1 MTDRLGILVRR
12 LRTQAGLTQEQMA
25 ERSGVSVR
33 TIRRLE
39 TGKASD
45 HRLGTVNL
53 LADAL
58 ELGVEDRRQ
67 LAAVLAPANSSPI
80 PLQGKANGDSGWP
93 FEPEPEPESEVVS
106 EVDRMLACAAA
117 ELAREVGRR
126 WQKEEEQRRVHD
138 PFPLPVR
145 WTRAPARLTDHAEN
159 IQRLPPGVRPEPM
172 EAAGDLRSVA
182 EAYWGIPS
190 GRLVILGRAG
200 SGKSIMAIR
209 LVLDLLGGSGP
220 YRSRRV
226 PVIFGIGAWDA
237 TAVALRDWLVDL
249 LLRDYPHLARRTP
262 AGSTLA
268 AALVDAGLVLPVL
281 DGFDEI
287 AEGLRQEA
295 LEALNATSLPLVLTS
310 RAGEYAEAVSAAR
323 APLVWAAGIELAGLA
338 PDDLAAY
345 LSRTARPAAQ
355 DGRAPGGGGGEGSEG
370 GEGGEGG
377 EALWDLVLEVL
388 RSGKDPAGGRLAEVL
403 STPLMIAL
411 ARTMYSEAPG
421 RDPAELLDAGRFPT
435 ASSLEDHLLAGF
447 VPTVYRPRVAERAA
461 TGDPDRDRRQDRR
474 DRDRRRAWEP
484 DRARH
489 WLGHLAHHLVRLDRD
504 RHDLAWWQI
513 GESLPR
519 STRVLTVALVSA
531 LCVAVSDW
539 AVVLLVVPITPGE
552 ALVQG
557 AVVGPVGGLAFGCF
571 YAVMAAFG
579 GGSFAPSQVRLR
591 LRGRAGGGIGRR
603 PVRTFTDRFAAVVPG
618 GFVMGIGCACAF
630 ALQRA
635 LYEGR
640 SLTDPAL
647 VEPLLINMLVLG
659 LIFSSAAGLVF
670 GLLAALETP
679 LDVGS
684 AATPAGLLSANRATV
699 YRQVLV
705 IVPVLT
711 LAIALGGGLVVRLLA
726 GVLGPLSWK
735 LPEGLVVGA
744 VGGLGGGLSYAL
756 CFTAW
761 GQWLIF
767 SRLLLPLTGKL
778 PWSPEDFLDDAY
790 RRGVLRRSG
799 AVYQFRHVRLQHHL
813 GHTYRRRQ
821 GNYTPATFPVPPR
834 PADGSS
840 TTTHGP

>member
-39 TGKASD
+39 TGKAAD

-58 ELGVEDRRQ
+58 DLGAEDRRQ
-67 LAAVLAPANSSPI
+67 LAAVLAPAHPSPI
-80 PLQGKANGDSGWP
+80 PLQGKANGDFDVGADADRDGP
-93 FEPEPEPESEVVS
+93 FEPEPESEPEPEVEPESEV
-106 EVDRMLACAAA
+106 DRVLAGAAA

-145 WTRAPARLTDHAEN
+145 WNRAPARLTDHAEN
-159 IQRLPPGVRPEPM
+159 IQRLPPGVLPEPM
-172 EAAGDLRSVA
+172 EPAGDLRSVA
-182 EAYWGIPS
+182 EAYRGIPS

-220 YRSRRV
+220 DRSRRV
-226 PVIFGIGAWDA
+226 PVIFGVGAWDA

-262 AGSTLA
+262 GGSTLA
-268 AALVDAGLVLPVL
+268 VALVDAGLILPVL

-323 APLVWAAGIELAGLA
+323 APLVWAAGIELAGLT
-338 PDDLAAY
+338 PDDLSAY
-345 LSRTARPAAQ
+345 LSRTARPAAR
-355 DGRAPGGGGGEGSEG
+355 DGRAPG

-377 EALWDLVLEVL
+377 EGLWDLVLEVL

-474 DRDRRRAWEP
+474 DRDRRRNWDP

-531 LCVAVSDW
+531 LCVTVSDW
-539 AVVLLVVPITPGE
+539 AVVLLVAPITPGE

-591 LRGRAGGGIGRR
+591 LRGRTDGIGRR

-647 VEPLLINMLVLG
+647 VEALLINMLVLG

-735 LPEGLVVGA
+735 LPEGLVIGA

-821 GNYTPATFPVPPR
+821 GNYTPATFPMPPR
-834 PADGSS
+834 
-840 TTTHGP
+840 

>member
-1 MTDRLGILVRR
+1 MRR

-39 TGKASD
+39 TGKAAD

-58 ELGVEDRRQ
+58 DLGAEDRRQ
-67 LAAVLAPANSSPI
+67 LAAVLAPAHPSPI
-80 PLQGKANGDSGWP
+80 PLQGKVNGDSSGP
-93 FEPEPEPESEVVS
+93 FEPELESEPEPESEV
-106 EVDRMLACAAA
+106 DRVLAGAAA

-145 WTRAPARLTDHAEN
+145 WNRAPARLTDHAEN

-172 EAAGDLRSVA
+172 EPAGDLRSVA
-182 EAYWGIPS
+182 EAYRGIPS

-220 YRSRRV
+220 DRSRRV
-226 PVIFGIGAWDA
+226 PVIFGVGAWDA

-262 AGSTLA
+262 GGSTLA
-268 AALVDAGLVLPVL
+268 AALVDAGLILPVL

-323 APLVWAAGIELAGLA
+323 APLVWAAGIELAGLT
-338 PDDLAAY
+338 PDDLSAY
-345 LSRTARPAAQ
+345 LSRTTRPAAQ
-355 DGRAPGGGGGEGSEG
+355 GGRAPGGD
-370 GEGGEGG
+370 GGEGG
-377 EALWDLVLEVL
+377 EALWDIVLEVL
-388 RSGKDPAGGRLAEVL
+388 RSGNDPAGGRLAEVL

-474 DRDRRRAWEP
+474 RNWDP

-531 LCVAVSDW
+531 LCVTVSDW
-539 AVVLLVVPITPGE
+539 AVVLLVAPITPGE

-571 YAVMAAFG
+571 YAAMAAFG

-591 LRGRAGGGIGRR
+591 LRGRTDGIGRR

-647 VEPLLINMLVLG
+647 VEALLINMLVLG

-735 LPEGLVVGA
+735 LPEGLVIGA

-821 GNYTPATFPVPPR
+821 GNYTPATFPMPPR
-834 PADGSS
+834 
-840 TTTHGP
+840 

>member
-39 TGKASD
+39 TGKAAD

-58 ELGVEDRRQ
+58 DLGAEDRRQ
-67 LAAVLAPANSSPI
+67 LASVLAPAHPSPI
-80 PLQGKANGDSGWP
+80 PLQGKANGDSDVGA
-93 FEPEPEPESEVVS
+93 EPEPAS
-106 EVDRMLACAAA
+106 EVDRVLAGAAA

-145 WTRAPARLTDHAEN
+145 WNRAPARLTDHAEN

-172 EAAGDLRSVA
+172 EPAGDLRSVA
-182 EAYWGIPS
+182 EAYRGIPS

-220 YRSRRV
+220 DRSRRV
-226 PVIFGIGAWDA
+226 PVIFGVGAWDA

-262 AGSTLA
+262 GGSTLA
-268 AALVDAGLVLPVL
+268 AALVDAGLILPVL

-323 APLVWAAGIELAGLA
+323 APLVWAAGIELAGLT
-338 PDDLAAY
+338 PDDLSAY
-345 LSRTARPAAQ
+345 LSRTARPAAR
-355 DGRAPGGGGGEGSEG
+355 DGRAPG

-435 ASSLEDHLLAGF
+435 TSSLEDHLLAGF

-461 TGDPDRDRRQDRR
+461 TGDRDRRQDRR
-474 DRDRRRAWEP
+474 DRDRRRNWDP

-519 STRVLTVALVSA
+519 STRVVTVALVSA
-531 LCVAVSDW
+531 LCVTVSDW
-539 AVVLLVVPITPGE
+539 AVVLLVAPITPGE

-591 LRGRAGGGIGRR
+591 LRGRTDGIGRR

-647 VEPLLINMLVLG
+647 VEALLINMLVLG

-726 GVLGPLSWK
+726 GVLGPMSWK
-735 LPEGLVVGA
+735 LPEGLVIGA

-821 GNYTPATFPVPPR
+821 GNYTPATFPMPPR
-834 PADGSS
+834 
-840 TTTHGP
+840 

>member
-1 MTDRLGILVRR
+1 MLVRR

-39 TGKASD
+39 TGKAAD

-58 ELGVEDRRQ
+58 DLGAEDRRQ
-67 LAAVLAPANSSPI
+67 LASVLAPAHPSPI
-80 PLQGKANGDSGWP
+80 PLQGKANGDSDVGA
-93 FEPEPEPESEVVS
+93 EPEPAS
-106 EVDRMLACAAA
+106 EVDRVLAGAAA

-145 WTRAPARLTDHAEN
+145 WNRAPARLTDHAEN

-172 EAAGDLRSVA
+172 EPAGDLRSVA
-182 EAYWGIPS
+182 EAYRGIPS

-220 YRSRRV
+220 DRSRRV
-226 PVIFGIGAWDA
+226 PVIFGVGAWDA

-262 AGSTLA
+262 GGSTLA
-268 AALVDAGLVLPVL
+268 AALVDAGLILPVL

-323 APLVWAAGIELAGLA
+323 APLVWAAGIELAGLT
-338 PDDLAAY
+338 PDDLSAY
-345 LSRTARPAAQ
+345 LSRTARPAAR
-355 DGRAPGGGGGEGSEG
+355 DGRAPG

-403 STPLMIAL
+403 STPLMISL

-435 ASSLEDHLLAGF
+435 TSSLEDHLLAGF

-461 TGDPDRDRRQDRR
+461 TGDRDRRQDRR
-474 DRDRRRAWEP
+474 DRDRRRNWDP

-519 STRVLTVALVSA
+519 STRVVTVALVSA
-531 LCVAVSDW
+531 LCVTVSDW
-539 AVVLLVVPITPGE
+539 AVVLLVAPITPGE

-591 LRGRAGGGIGRR
+591 LRGRTDGIGRR

-647 VEPLLINMLVLG
+647 VEALLINMLVLG

-726 GVLGPLSWK
+726 GVLGPMSWK
-735 LPEGLVVGA
+735 LPEGLVIGA

-821 GNYTPATFPVPPR
+821 GNYTPATFPMPPR
-834 PADGSS
+834 
-840 TTTHGP
+840 

>member
-39 TGKASD
+39 TGKAAD

-58 ELGVEDRRQ
+58 DLGAEDRRQ
-67 LAAVLAPANSSPI
+67 LASVLAPAHPSPI
-80 PLQGKANGDSGWP
+80 PLQGKANGDSDVGA
-93 FEPEPEPESEVVS
+93 EPEPAS
-106 EVDRMLACAAA
+106 EVDRVLAGAAA

-145 WTRAPARLTDHAEN
+145 WNRAPARLTDHAEN

-172 EAAGDLRSVA
+172 EPAGDLRSVA
-182 EAYWGIPS
+182 EAYRGIPS

-220 YRSRRV
+220 DRSRRV
-226 PVIFGIGAWDA
+226 PVIFGVGAWDA

-262 AGSTLA
+262 GGSTLA
-268 AALVDAGLVLPVL
+268 AALVDAGLILPVL

-310 RAGEYAEAVSAAR
+310 RAGEYAEAVSTAR
-323 APLVWAAGIELAGLA
+323 APLVWAAGIELAGLT
-338 PDDLAAY
+338 PDDLSAY
-345 LSRTARPAAQ
+345 LSRTARPAAR
-355 DGRAPGGGGGEGSEG
+355 DGRAPG

-435 ASSLEDHLLAGF
+435 TSSLEDHLLAGF

-461 TGDPDRDRRQDRR
+461 TGDRDRRQDRR
-474 DRDRRRAWEP
+474 DRDRRRNWDP

-519 STRVLTVALVSA
+519 STRVVTVALVSA
-531 LCVAVSDW
+531 LCVTVSDW
-539 AVVLLVVPITPGE
+539 AVVLLVAPITPGE

-591 LRGRAGGGIGRR
+591 LRGRTDGIGRR

-647 VEPLLINMLVLG
+647 VEALLINMLVLG

-726 GVLGPLSWK
+726 GVLGPMSWK
-735 LPEGLVVGA
+735 LPEGLVIGA

-821 GNYTPATFPVPPR
+821 GNYTPATFPMPPR
-834 PADGSS
+834 
-840 TTTHGP
+840 

>member
-1 MTDRLGILVRR
+1 MRR

-39 TGKASD
+39 TGKAAD

-58 ELGVEDRRQ
+58 DLGAEDRRQ
-67 LAAVLAPANSSPI
+67 LASVLAPAHPSPI
-80 PLQGKANGDSGWP
+80 PLQGKANGDSDVGA
-93 FEPEPEPESEVVS
+93 EPEPAS
-106 EVDRMLACAAA
+106 EVDRVLAGAAA

-145 WTRAPARLTDHAEN
+145 WNRAPARLTDHAEN

-172 EAAGDLRSVA
+172 EPAGDLRSVA
-182 EAYWGIPS
+182 EAYRGIPS

-220 YRSRRV
+220 DRSRRV
-226 PVIFGIGAWDA
+226 PVIFGVGAWDA

-262 AGSTLA
+262 GGSTLA
-268 AALVDAGLVLPVL
+268 AALVDAGLILPVL

-310 RAGEYAEAVSAAR
+310 RAGEYAEAVSTAR
-323 APLVWAAGIELAGLA
+323 APLVWAAGIELAGLT
-338 PDDLAAY
+338 PDDLSAY
-345 LSRTARPAAQ
+345 LSRTARPAAR
-355 DGRAPGGGGGEGSEG
+355 DGRAPG

-435 ASSLEDHLLAGF
+435 TSSLEDHLLAGF

-461 TGDPDRDRRQDRR
+461 TGDRDRRQDRR
-474 DRDRRRAWEP
+474 DRDRRRNWDP

-519 STRVLTVALVSA
+519 STRVVTVALVSA
-531 LCVAVSDW
+531 LCVTVSDW
-539 AVVLLVVPITPGE
+539 AVVLLVAPITPGE

-591 LRGRAGGGIGRR
+591 LRGRTDGIGRR

-647 VEPLLINMLVLG
+647 VEALLINMLVLG

-726 GVLGPLSWK
+726 GVLGPMSWK
-735 LPEGLVVGA
+735 LPEGLVIGA

-821 GNYTPATFPVPPR
+821 GNYTPATFPMPPR
-834 PADGSS
+834 
-840 TTTHGP
+840 

>member
-12 LRTQAGLTQEQMA
+12 LRTRAGLTQEQMA

-39 TGKASD
+39 TGKAAD

-58 ELGVEDRRQ
+58 DLGAEERRQ
-67 LAAVLAPANSSPI
+67 LTAVLSPAPDPDPIPAPDPAPALDDSTPAPALDSI
-80 PLQGKANGDSGWP
+80 PAPDAN
-93 FEPEPEPESEVVS
+93 PEPALPQGHHAAKSSYAEAGGV
-106 EVDRMLACAAA
+106 LADAAA

-145 WTRAPARLTDHAEN
+145 WNRAPARLTDHAEN
-159 IQRLPPGVRPEPM
+159 IQRLPPGARPLPM
-172 EAAGDLRSVA
+172 DLAGDLRSVA
-182 EAYWGIPS
+182 DVYRRIPS
-190 GRLVILGRAG
+190 GRLVMLGRAG

-209 LVLDLLGGSGP
+209 LVLDLLGNPAHPG
-220 YRSRRV
+220 RV
-226 PVIFGIGAWDA
+226 PVIFSVGAWDA

-262 AGSTLA
+262 GGSTLA
-268 AALVDAGLVLPVL
+268 AALIDAGFILPVL

-310 RAGEYAEAVSAAR
+310 RAAEYAEAVRAAR
-323 APLVWAAGIELAGLA
+323 APLVWAAGIELTGLT
-338 PDDLAAY
+338 PDDLLVY
-345 LSRTARPAAQ
+345 LSRTTRPAGVE
-355 DGRAPGGGGGEGSEG
+355 DGDGSG
-370 GEGGEGG
+370 
-377 EALWDLVLEVL
+377 ADLWGPVLDVL
-388 RSGKDPAGGRLAEVL
+388 RAGESEACEQLSEVL

-421 RDPAELLDAGRFPT
+421 RDPAELLDGSRFPT

-447 VPTVYRPRVAERAA
+447 VPTVYRPRVAERSGAA
-461 TGDPDRDRRQDRR
+461 ARSRDRPRN
-474 DRDRRRAWEP
+474 WEP
-484 DRARH
+484 ERARH

-504 RHDLAWWQI
+504 RQDLAWWQI

-519 STRVLTVALVSA
+519 STRVLAVVLVSA
-531 LCVAVSDW
+531 LCITVSDW
-539 AVVLLVVPITPGE
+539 AVVLIVTGIPLGE
-552 ALVQG
+552 VLVQG
-557 AVVGPVGGLAFGCF
+557 AVVGPVGGLAFGSV
-571 YAVMAAFG
+571 YAAVAAFG

-591 LRGRAGGGIGRR
+591 LHGRAGGIGRR
-603 PVRTFTDRFAAVVPG
+603 TVRTFADRFAAVMPG

-647 VEPLLINMLVLG
+647 MDTVLINMLVFG

-679 LDVGS
+679 LDVAS

-699 YRQVLV
+699 HRQLLV

-711 LAIALGGGLVVRLLA
+711 LAIAVGGTLIVRLLR
-726 GVLGPLSWK
+726 GLLGPMSWS
-735 LPEGLVVGA
+735 LPEGLVIGA
-744 VGGLGGGLSYAL
+744 VGGFGGGLSYTL

-778 PWSPEDFLDDAY
+778 PWRTDAFLDDAY

-813 GHTYRRRQ
+813 GHTYRQRR
-821 GNYTPATFPVPPR
+821 GNYAPATYSG
-834 PADGSS
+834 PAASR
-840 TTTHGP
+840 

>member
-39 TGKASD
+39 TGKAAD

-58 ELGVEDRRQ
+58 DLGAEERRH
-67 LAAVLAPANSSPI
+67 LAAVVASARTSPI
-80 PLQGKANGDSGWP
+80 PVQEKAEADPAEHAEAEAGGNVGGKSGG
-93 FEPEPEPESEVVS
+93 V
-106 EVDRMLACAAA
+106 LADAAG

-145 WTRAPARLTDHAEN
+145 WNRAAAQLTDHAEN
-159 IQRLPPGVRPEPM
+159 IQRLPPGGRPERM
-172 EAAGDLRSVA
+172 DLAGDLRSVA
-182 EAYWGIPS
+182 EVYRSIPS

-209 LVLDLLGGSGP
+209 LVLDLLAGP
-220 YRSRRV
+220 DRTGRV
-226 PVIFGIGAWDA
+226 PVIFGVGAWDV

-262 AGSTLA
+262 AGATLA
-268 AALVDAGLVLPVL
+268 AALVDAGLILPVL

-310 RAGEYAEAVSAAR
+310 RGGEYAEAVRAAR
-323 APLVWAAGIELAGLA
+323 APLVWAAGIELTGLT
-338 PDDLAAY
+338 PDDLMAY
-345 LSRTARPAAQ
+345 LSRAARPAGRGTREGDGSGRRDEGVAAASWDPVLKALRLGQ
-355 DGRAPGGGGGEGSEG
+355 DR
-370 GEGGEGG
+370 
-377 EALWDLVLEVL
+377 
-388 RSGKDPAGGRLAEVL
+388 AGGRLAEVL
-403 STPLMIAL
+403 STPLMTAL
-411 ARTMYSEAPG
+411 ARTMYGEAPG
-421 RDPAELLDAGRFPT
+421 RDPAELLDATRFST
-435 ASSLEDHLLAGF
+435 VGSLEDHLLAGF
-447 VPTVYRPRVAERAA
+447 VPTVYRPRVAERAEA
-461 TGDPDRDRRQDRR
+461 GVRA
-474 DRDRRRAWEP
+474 RDRRRNWDP

-489 WLGHLAHHLVRLDRD
+489 WLGHLADHLVRLDRD
-504 RHDLAWWQI
+504 RQDLAWWQI

-519 STRVLTVALVSA
+519 STRVLAVALVSA
-531 LCVAVSDW
+531 LLITVSDW
-539 AVVLLVVPITPGE
+539 AVVLLVAGLPLGE

-557 AVVGPVGGLAFGCF
+557 AVVGPVGGLAFGSF
-571 YAVMAAFG
+571 YAVMAAY

-591 LRGRAGGGIGRR
+591 LRGRADGAGRR
-603 PVRTFTDRFAAVVPG
+603 PVRTFTGRFAAVLPG
-618 GFVMGIGCACAF
+618 GFVTGIGCACAF

-640 SLTDPAL
+640 SLTDPGL
-647 VEPLLINMLVLG
+647 IETVLINMLAFG

-670 GLLAALETP
+670 GILAALETP

-699 YRQVLV
+699 YRQILV
-705 IVPVLT
+705 IVPMLT
-711 LAIALGGGLVVRLLA
+711 LAIAFGGGLIVRLLR
-726 GVLGPLSWK
+726 GLLGPMTWH
-735 LPEGLVVGA
+735 LPEGLVIGA
-744 VGGLGGGLSYAL
+744 VGGLGGGLSYAF

-767 SRLLLPLTGKL
+767 SRFLLPLTGKL
-778 PWSPEDFLDDAY
+778 PWRTDAFLDDAY

-813 GHTYRRRQ
+813 GHTYRQQR
-821 GNYTPATFPVPPR
+821 GNYAPARYAGPEPVSR
-834 PADGSS
+834 
-840 TTTHGP
+840 

>member
-1 MTDRLGILVRR
+1 MRR

-39 TGKASD
+39 TGKAAD

-58 ELGVEDRRQ
+58 DLGAEDRRQ
-67 LAAVLAPANSSPI
+67 LASVLAPAHPSPI
-80 PLQGKANGDSGWP
+80 PLQGKANGDSDVGA
-93 FEPEPEPESEVVS
+93 EPEPAS
-106 EVDRMLACAAA
+106 EVDRVLAGAAA

-145 WTRAPARLTDHAEN
+145 WNRAPARLTDHAEN

-172 EAAGDLRSVA
+172 EPAGDLRSVA
-182 EAYWGIPS
+182 EAYRGIPS

-220 YRSRRV
+220 DRSRRV
-226 PVIFGIGAWDA
+226 PVIFGVGAWDA

-262 AGSTLA
+262 GGSTLA
-268 AALVDAGLVLPVL
+268 AALVDAGLILPVL

-323 APLVWAAGIELAGLA
+323 APLVWAAGIELAGLT
-338 PDDLAAY
+338 PDDLSAY
-345 LSRTARPAAQ
+345 LSRTARPAAR
-355 DGRAPGGGGGEGSEG
+355 DGRAPG

-435 ASSLEDHLLAGF
+435 TSSLEDHLLAGF

-461 TGDPDRDRRQDRR
+461 TGDRDRRQDRR
-474 DRDRRRAWEP
+474 DRDRRRNWDP

-519 STRVLTVALVSA
+519 STRVVTVALVSA
-531 LCVAVSDW
+531 LCVTVSDW
-539 AVVLLVVPITPGE
+539 AVVLLVAPITPGE

-591 LRGRAGGGIGRR
+591 LRGRTDGIGRR

-647 VEPLLINMLVLG
+647 VEALLINMLVLG

-726 GVLGPLSWK
+726 GVLGPMSWK
-735 LPEGLVVGA
+735 LPEGLVIGA

-821 GNYTPATFPVPPR
+821 GNYTPATFPMPPR
-834 PADGSS
+834 
-840 TTTHGP
+840 

>member
-12 LRTQAGLTQEQMA
+12 LRTRAGLTQEQMA

-39 TGKASD
+39 TGKAAD

-58 ELGVEDRRQ
+58 DLGAEERRQ
-67 LAAVLAPANSSPI
+67 LTAVLSPAPASTPVPAPAPEPAPASTPPI
-80 PLQGKANGDSGWP
+80 PAEQSSHTEPVRQGNHAVKAGYAEAGG
-93 FEPEPEPESEVVS
+93 V
-106 EVDRMLACAAA
+106 LADAAA

-145 WTRAPARLTDHAEN
+145 WNRAPARLTDHAEN
-159 IQRLPPGVRPEPM
+159 IQRLPPGARPTPM
-172 EAAGDLRSVA
+172 DLAGDLRSVA
-182 EAYWGIPS
+182 DVYRRIPS
-190 GRLVILGRAG
+190 GRLVMLGRAG

-209 LVLDLLGGSGP
+209 LVLDLLGNP
-220 YRSRRV
+220 AHPVRV
-226 PVIFGIGAWDA
+226 PVIFSVGAWDA

-249 LLRDYPHLARRTP
+249 LLRDYPHLARRT
-262 AGSTLA
+262 AGGSTLA
-268 AALVDAGLVLPVL
+268 AALIDAGFILPVL

-310 RAGEYAEAVSAAR
+310 RAAEYAEAVRAAR
-323 APLVWAAGIELAGLA
+323 APLVWAAGIELTGLT
-338 PDDLAAY
+338 PDDLLVY
-345 LSRTARPAAQ
+345 LSRTTRPA
-355 DGRAPGGGGGEGSEG
+355 GMEMEEGDASG
-370 GEGGEGG
+370 A
-377 EALWDLVLEVL
+377 ALWDPVLDVL
-388 RSGKDPAGGRLAEVL
+388 RTGESQAGARLAEVL

-421 RDPAELLDAGRFPT
+421 REPAELLDGSRFPT

-447 VPTVYRPRVAERAA
+447 VPTVYRPRAAERAGA
-461 TGDPDRDRRQDRR
+461 DARGRDRPRN
-474 DRDRRRAWEP
+474 WEP
-484 DRARH
+484 ERARH

-504 RHDLAWWQI
+504 RQDLAWWQI

-519 STRVLTVALVSA
+519 STRVLAVVLVSA
-531 LCVAVSDW
+531 LCIALSDW
-539 AVVLLVVPITPGE
+539 AVVLTLTGIPLGE
-552 ALVQG
+552 VLVQG
-557 AVVGPVGGLAFGCF
+557 AVVGPVGGLAFGSV
-571 YAVMAAFG
+571 YAAVAAFG
-579 GGSFAPSQVRLR
+579 GPFAPSQVRLR
-591 LRGRAGGGIGRR
+591 LHGRADGLGRR
-603 PVRTFTDRFAAVVPG
+603 PVRTFADRFAAVLPG

-647 VEPLLINMLVLG
+647 MDTVLINMLVFG

-679 LDVGS
+679 LDVAS

-699 YRQVLV
+699 HRQLFV

-711 LAIALGGGLVVRLLA
+711 LAIAVGGTLIVRLLG
-726 GVLGPLSWK
+726 GVLGPMSWS
-735 LPEGLVVGA
+735 LPEGLVIGA
-744 VGGLGGGLSYAL
+744 VGGFGGGLSYTL

-778 PWSPEDFLDDAY
+778 PWRTDAFLDDAY

-813 GHTYRRRQ
+813 GHTYRQRR
-821 GNYTPATFPVPPR
+821 GNYAPATYSG
-834 PADGSS
+834 PAASR
-840 TTTHGP
+840 

>member
-39 TGKASD
+39 TGKAAD

-58 ELGVEDRRQ
+58 DLGAEDRQQ
-67 LAAVLAPANSSPI
+67 LAAVLAPANTSPI
-80 PLQGKANGDSGWP
+80 PLQGKANGDSGRP
-93 FEPEPEPESEVVS
+93 FEPEPEPEVAS
-106 EVDRMLACAAA
+106 EVDRVLAGAAV
-117 ELAREVGRR
+117 ELAREVRRR

-145 WTRAPARLTDHAEN
+145 WNRAPARLTDHAEN

-172 EAAGDLRSVA
+172 EPAGDLRSVA
-182 EAYWGIPS
+182 EAYRGIPS

-220 YRSRRV
+220 DRSRRV
-226 PVIFGIGAWDA
+226 PVIFGVGAWDA

-262 AGSTLA
+262 GGSTLA
-268 AALVDAGLVLPVL
+268 AALVDAGLILPVL

-310 RAGEYAEAVSAAR
+310 RAGEYAEAVGAAR
-323 APLVWAAGIELAGLA
+323 APLVWAAGIELAGLT

-355 DGRAPGGGGGEGSEG
+355 DGLAPGGEGGGGGG
-370 GEGGEGG
+370 
-377 EALWDLVLEVL
+377 ALWDLVLEVL

-411 ARTMYSEAPG
+411 ARTMYSEAPA
-421 RDPAELLDAGRFPT
+421 RDPAELLDAVRFPT

-461 TGDPDRDRRQDRR
+461 TGDRDRRQDRR
-474 DRDRRRAWEP
+474 DRDRRRNWDP
-484 DRARH
+484 DRAGH

-531 LCVAVSDW
+531 LCVTVSDW
-539 AVVLLVVPITPGE
+539 AVVLLVAPITPGE

-571 YAVMAAFG
+571 YAGMAAFG

-591 LRGRAGGGIGRR
+591 LRGRTDGIGRR

-618 GFVMGIGCACAF
+618 GFVTGIGCACAF

-647 VEPLLINMLVLG
+647 VEALLINMLVLG

-735 LPEGLVVGA
+735 LPEGLVIGA

-767 SRLLLPLTGKL
+767 CRLLLPLTGKL

-813 GHTYRRRQ
+813 GHTYRRRR
-821 GNYTPATFPVPPR
+821 GNYTPATF
-834 PADGSS
+834 A
-840 TTTHGP
+840 GPSR

>member
-39 TGKASD
+39 TGKAAD

-58 ELGVEDRRQ
+58 DLGAEDRRQ
-67 LAAVLAPANSSPI
+67 LAAVLAAAHPSPI
-80 PLQGKANGDSGWP
+80 PLQGKVNGDSGGP
-93 FEPEPEPESEVVS
+93 FEPEPEPESEV
-106 EVDRMLACAAA
+106 DRVLAGAAA

-145 WTRAPARLTDHAEN
+145 WKRAPARLTDHAEN

-172 EAAGDLRSVA
+172 EPAGDLRSVA
-182 EAYWGIPS
+182 EAYRGIPS

-220 YRSRRV
+220 DRSRRV
-226 PVIFGIGAWDA
+226 PVIFGVGAWDA

-262 AGSTLA
+262 GGSTLA
-268 AALVDAGLVLPVL
+268 AALVDAGLILPVL

-323 APLVWAAGIELAGLA
+323 APLVWAAGIELAGLT
-338 PDDLAAY
+338 PDDLSAY
-345 LSRTARPAAQ
+345 LSRTTRPAAQ
-355 DGRAPGGGGGEGSEG
+355 GERAPGAD
-370 GEGGEGG
+370 GGEGG
-377 EALWDLVLEVL
+377 EALWDSVLEVL

-474 DRDRRRAWEP
+474 DRDRRRNWDP

-531 LCVAVSDW
+531 LCVTVSDW
-539 AVVLLVVPITPGE
+539 AVVLLVAPITPGE

-591 LRGRAGGGIGRR
+591 LRGRTAGIGRR

-647 VEPLLINMLVLG
+647 VEALLINMLVLG

-735 LPEGLVVGA
+735 LPEGLVIGA

-813 GHTYRRRQ
+813 GHTYRRRR
-821 GNYTPATFPVPPR
+821 GNYTPATFPHAAPLASPGR
-834 PADGSS
+834 SDR
-840 TTTHGP
+840 